1 MASYQKQ
8 KKEIPLMPQPR
19 RATRFPLAVLSLEG
33 RTLQSG
39 LHHAMPAAHP
49 AIIGQVQPSLATN
62 PAGVAAISAA
72 LSGGMGSEWVKLIRS
87 EVKNLGSVLAGFL
100 SGRITAYSIPGLVAQ
115 TPSVQPAFTGQPYD
129 QLLPTLAGASVFKGN
144 VIEMGAIM
152 RGPFHDPA
160 TSYYVFALDRGA
172 GSHLGPVFA
181 SHGSITPD
189 TIVTLTVGPY
199 GSSATGTITDLTTGV
214 VSPISASSIRIEGSV
229 IRAYLSTSS
238 FPSKGLALSKYRF
251 AFWTQT
257 QPGTDISTVASF
269 APANSMTPIGVLKSV
284 PATRG

>member
-1 MASYQKQ
+1 
-8 KKEIPLMPQPR
+8 MPQPR

-39 LHHAMPAAHP
+39 LHHAMPVAHP
-49 AIIGQVQPSLATN
+49 AIIGHAHASFATN
-62 PAGVAAISAA
+62 PAGVAAITSA

-87 EVKNLGSVLAGFL
+87 EVRNLGSVLAGFI

-115 TPSVQPAFTGQPYD
+115 TPNVQPEFTGQPYD
-129 QLLPTLAGASVFKGN
+129 QLLPTLAGASVFKKN
-144 VIEMGAIM
+144 VLELGAIM

-160 TSYYVFALDRGA
+160 TSYYVFALNRGA
-172 GSHLGPVFA
+172 GSRLGPVFSGHA
-181 SHGSITPD
+181 GVTPD
-189 TIVTLTVGPY
+189 AIVTLTVGPY
-199 GSSATGTITDLTTGV
+199 GSSATGTITDLTTGA
-214 VSPISASSIRIEGSV
+214 VSPISASSIRIRGPV

-238 FPSKGLALSKYRF
+238 FPSMGLPLSKYRF

-284 PATRG
+284 AATRG